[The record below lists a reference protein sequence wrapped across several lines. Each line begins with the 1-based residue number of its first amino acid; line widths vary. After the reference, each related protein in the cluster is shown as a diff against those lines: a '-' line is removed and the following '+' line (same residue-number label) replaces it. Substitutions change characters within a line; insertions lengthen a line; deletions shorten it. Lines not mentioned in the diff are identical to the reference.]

1 MLSFKPTFSL
11 STFTFIKRLFS
22 SSSLTFFE
30 ILISLFLLIP
40 LVSQFSEWLSRIWL
54 FVTYGLKHD
63 RLPCPSPAPRACSNS
78 CPLSLWCHPAISSS
92 VIPFSSCLQSFP
104 ALGSF
109 PMSHLFASGGQS
121 IRKDKKVSRNCSCP
135 GMLFLMGPQGCPL
148 LSQDTWAGV
157 DRGQLLETVPWS
169 KSHPGPLPPFQ
180 LCLHPLPTPS

>member
-1 MLSFKPTFSL
+1 MMLLSPSVMSNSLWPHELQHATFPWPP
-11 STFTFIKRLFS
+11 
-22 SSSLTFFE
+22 LTF
-30 ILISLFLLIP
+30 P
-40 LVSQFSEWLSRIWL
+40 
-54 FVTYGLKHD
+54 G
-63 RLPCPSPAPRACSNS
+63 PPRVCSNS
-78 CPLSLWCHPAISSS
+78 CPSSQWCHPTNSSS
-92 VIPFSSCLQSFP
+92 VTPFSSCPQSFP